1 MSSSALDNC
10 RAEIQQLR
18 NALKEALREKYEA
31 AQCGLK
37 LLEEKEGLQAK
48 LDESEELLEQL
59 RRELQ
64 LTQEKCDEQNELH
77 RKMSR
82 AGFQEEDDLLSRSA
96 NREEQLSG
104 RIKDLEHELKNTKAK
119 YERQM
124 AENDKLHQMMQESQA
139 KYDSVEKTRLE
150 LKQEIKA
157 MKVVET
163 RLLSELDELESE
175 NLELQKNVLALKTSQ
190 IEFESLKHELKRG
203 QEENDLMHVQLE
215 EVTRLKRIT
224 EKSLEEALESLQI
237 EREQRHNLKKEL
249 DSRLAYESFYHLS
262 SIQNGL
268 AQSTQLQLFN
278 TSESSEHSNSSVSIA
293 HKGDDLYSE
302 LKLSE
307 STQFKAQMTELQHK
321 LEEAQRSAEVAS
333 SEVNSKQERI
343 NQLQNELDLIMG
355 VQRRADNEFESNANS
370 DGTDAAAA
378 TGGDEDTASAGL
390 KRTLRQTETRYSVAL
405 RQIASMQHELWRY
418 QELEKVNADPALA
431 DEDGLKAEVLRLRK
445 ELENRAEA
453 IKHLEERIDTGAEEA
468 QQAGLKTAV
477 VSVCLRR
484 GFADLLKLYM
494 LVCSELKETPSK
506 QVCELAARASVSLDA
521 NASTDDSTA
530 SDPTADASTP
540 GTAVSTPAPPAEQVS
555 PEMLAKQVEDHI
567 AILSH
572 LRRAVQMYAEK
583 NARLAQNAT
592 NGTSKRA
599 DETVEEL
606 QTEIL
611 QLRNKLVVK
620 REQVVSLRNVL
631 KKNKSV
637 AETALANLKQK
648 YENEK
653 AIVTDT
659 LRALRAELKML
670 KEDAFTYTS
679 IRAMFTEK
687 HEEFVQQMDQ
697 LQQKLNKAEEEKRT
711 LNSILRLAIQQK
723 LNLTQQLEAIEMERL
738 TVNPASARMAAEAAP
753 VISKKYL
760 FSLESPLTRAFENQ
774 HCAAAQLDFSCN
786 EVGCRRQAFHFQE
799 PAEVVSNTGSDSR
812 YSQMRLYAGLDPTTG
827 AATAAPIFTP
837 VAAAAATPQAAPQ
850 TPMVSPP
857 ATAPWLHAAPQL
869 HCPPHP
875 ATAAAT
881 TAFSF
886 ATAPSPRTPTTQPP
900 VFPSPVT
907 APHLLK
913 ANSNNAVES
922 MLVRPQVRPRRQQNE
937 VE

>member
-1 MSSSALDNC
+1 MSSSPLDNC
-10 RAEIQQLR
+10 REEIQQLQ
-18 NALKEALREKYEA
+18 NSLKEALREKYEA

-37 LLEEKEGLQAK
+37 LLEEKESLQAK

-77 RKMSR
+77 RKMNR
-82 AGFQEEDDLLSRSA
+82 VGFQEEDDLLSRSA

-104 RIKDLEHELKNTKAK
+104 RIRDLEHDLKSTKAK

-124 AENDKLHQMMQESQA
+124 AENDKLHQMMQEIQA
-139 KYDSVEKTRLE
+139 KYDSAEKTRLE

-203 QEENDLMHVQLE
+203 QEENDQMHVLLE

-249 DSRLAYESFYHLS
+249 DSRLAYESFYHLNS
-262 SIQNGL
+262 VQNGL
-268 AQSTQLQLFN
+268 AQSAQLQLFN
-278 TSESSEHSNSSVSIA
+278 TSESSEHSNSSVNIA
-293 HKGDDLYSE
+293 HKGDDLFSE

-307 STQFKAQMTELQHK
+307 STQLKAEMTELQHK
-321 LEEAQRSAEVAS
+321 LEEAQRSAELAS

-343 NQLQNELDLIMG
+343 NQLQNELDLVMG
-355 VQRRADNEFESNANS
+355 VQRRADNEFESIANS
-370 DGTDAAAA
+370 DGTDAAATIGA
-378 TGGDEDTASAGL
+378 EEDSASAGL

-431 DEDGLKAEVLRLRK
+431 DEEGLKAEVLRLRK
-445 ELENRAEA
+445 ELECRAEE
-453 IKHLEERIDTGAEEA
+453 IRHLEERVDNGAEEA

-530 SDPTADASTP
+530 SDPTVDASAA
-540 GTAVSTPAPPAEQVS
+540 GTAVSTSPTSTEQVS

-567 AILSH
+567 AIVSH

-592 NGTSKRA
+592 NGSSKRT
-599 DETVEEL
+599 DEAVEEL
-606 QTEIL
+606 QAEIL
-611 QLRNKLVVK
+611 QLRSKLSIK
-620 REQVVSLRNVL
+620 REQVASLRNVL

-659 LRALRAELKML
+659 LRALRSELKML

-723 LNLTQQLEAIEMERL
+723 LNLTQQLEALEMERL
-738 TVNPASARMAAEAAP
+738 AANPASARMAVEAAP
-753 VISKKYL
+753 
-760 FSLESPLTRAFENQ
+760 
-774 HCAAAQLDFSCN
+774 QL
-786 EVGCRRQAFHFQE
+786 
-799 PAEVVSNTGSDSR
+799 
-812 YSQMRLYAGLDPTTG
+812 RLYAGVDPTTG
-827 AATAAPIFTP
+827 VTTAPPIFTP
-837 VAAAAATPQAAPQ
+837 AAAAATPQAAPQ
-850 TPMVSPP
+850 TPLVSPP
-857 ATAPWLHAAPQL
+857 PTAPWLHAAPQL

-875 ATAAAT
+875 VAAAAT
-881 TAFSF
+881 AFNF
-886 ATAPSPRTPTTQPP
+886 ATAPSPRTPVTQPP

-907 APHLLK
+907 APHLFK
-913 ANSNNAVES
+913 VNNSNVVES
-922 MLVRPQVRPRRQQNE
+922 MLVHPQVRPRRQQNDIE
-937 VE
+937 

>member
-1 MSSSALDNC
+1 MSSSPLDNC
-10 RAEIQQLR
+10 REEIQQLR
-18 NALKEALREKYEA
+18 NSLKEALREKYEA

-104 RIKDLEHELKNTKAK
+104 RIKDLEHDLKSTKAK

-293 HKGDDLYSE
+293 HKGDDLFSE

-307 STQFKAQMTELQHK
+307 STQFKAEMTELQHK

-370 DGTDAAAA
+370 DGTDSA
-378 TGGDEDTASAGL
+378 GGDEDTASAGM

-431 DEDGLKAEVLRLRK
+431 DENGLKAEVLRLRK
-445 ELENRAEA
+445 ELENRAEE

-611 QLRNKLVVK
+611 QLRNKLAVK

-753 VISKKYL
+753 
-760 FSLESPLTRAFENQ
+760 
-774 HCAAAQLDFSCN
+774 
-786 EVGCRRQAFHFQE
+786 
-799 PAEVVSNTGSDSR
+799 
-812 YSQMRLYAGLDPTTG
+812 QMRLYAGLDPTTG

-913 ANSNNAVES
+913 VNNNNAVES

>member
-1 MSSSALDNC
+1 MSSSPLDNC
-10 RAEIQQLR
+10 REEIQQLR
-18 NALKEALREKYEA
+18 NSLKEALREKYEA

-37 LLEEKEGLQAK
+37 LLEEKESLQAK

-77 RKMSR
+77 RKMNR
-82 AGFQEEDDLLSRSA
+82 VGFQEEDDLLSRSA

-104 RIKDLEHELKNTKAK
+104 RIRDLEHDLKSTKAK

-124 AENDKLHQMMQESQA
+124 AENDKLHQMMQEIQA

-203 QEENDLMHVQLE
+203 QEENDQMHVLLE

-249 DSRLAYESFYHLS
+249 DSRLAYESFYHLN

-268 AQSTQLQLFN
+268 AQSAQLQLFN
-278 TSESSEHSNSSVSIA
+278 TSESSEHSNSSVNIA
-293 HKGDDLYSE
+293 HKGDDLFSE

-307 STQFKAQMTELQHK
+307 STQLKAEMTELQHK
-321 LEEAQRSAEVAS
+321 LEEAQRSAELAS

-343 NQLQNELDLIMG
+343 NQLQNELDLVMG

-378 TGGDEDTASAGL
+378 TGGEEDSASAGL

-431 DEDGLKAEVLRLRK
+431 DEEGLKAEVLRLRK
-445 ELENRAEA
+445 ELECRAEE
-453 IKHLEERIDTGAEEA
+453 IKHLEERVDNGAEEA

-506 QVCELAARASVSLDA
+506 QVCELSARASVSLDA

-530 SDPTADASTP
+530 SDPTVDASAA
-540 GTAVSTPAPPAEQVS
+540 GTAVSTSPTSTEQVS

-567 AILSH
+567 AIVSH

-592 NGTSKRA
+592 NGSSKRT
-599 DETVEEL
+599 DEAVEEL
-606 QTEIL
+606 QAEIL
-611 QLRNKLVVK
+611 QLRSKLSIK
-620 REQVVSLRNVL
+620 REQVASLRSVL

-659 LRALRAELKML
+659 LRALRSELKML

-723 LNLTQQLEAIEMERL
+723 LNLTQQLEALEMERL
-738 TVNPASARMAAEAAP
+738 AANPASARMAAEAAP
-753 VISKKYL
+753 
-760 FSLESPLTRAFENQ
+760 
-774 HCAAAQLDFSCN
+774 QL
-786 EVGCRRQAFHFQE
+786 
-799 PAEVVSNTGSDSR
+799 
-812 YSQMRLYAGLDPTTG
+812 RLYAGVDPTTG
-827 AATAAPIFTP
+827 VTTAPPIFTP
-837 VAAAAATPQAAPQ
+837 AAAAATPQAAPQ
-850 TPMVSPP
+850 TPLVSPP
-857 ATAPWLHAAPQL
+857 PTAPWLHAAPQL

-875 ATAAAT
+875 VAAAATAFNFATAA
-881 TAFSF
+881 
-886 ATAPSPRTPTTQPP
+886 SPRTPVTQPP

-913 ANSNNAVES
+913 VNNSNVVES
-922 MLVRPQVRPRRQQNE
+922 MLVRPQVRPRRQQND

>member
-1 MSSSALDNC
+1 MSSSPLNNC
-10 RAEIQQLR
+10 REEIQQLR
-18 NALKEALREKYEA
+18 NSLKEALREKYEA

-37 LLEEKEGLQAK
+37 LLEEKESLQAK

-77 RKMSR
+77 RKMNR
-82 AGFQEEDDLLSRSA
+82 VGFQEEDDLLSRSA

-104 RIKDLEHELKNTKAK
+104 RIRDLEHDLKSTKAK

-124 AENDKLHQMMQESQA
+124 AENDKLHQMMQEIQA

-203 QEENDLMHVQLE
+203 QEENDQMHVLLE

-249 DSRLAYESFYHLS
+249 DSRLAYESFYHLN

-268 AQSTQLQLFN
+268 AQSAQLQLFN
-278 TSESSEHSNSSVSIA
+278 TSESSEHSNSSVNIA
-293 HKGDDLYSE
+293 HKGDDLFSE

-307 STQFKAQMTELQHK
+307 STQLKAEMTELQHK
-321 LEEAQRSAEVAS
+321 LEEAQRSAELAS

-343 NQLQNELDLIMG
+343 NQLQNELDLVMG

-378 TGGDEDTASAGL
+378 TGGEEDSASAGL

-431 DEDGLKAEVLRLRK
+431 DEEGLKAEVLRLRK
-445 ELENRAEA
+445 ELECRAEE
-453 IKHLEERIDTGAEEA
+453 IKHLEERVDNGAEEA

-530 SDPTADASTP
+530 SDPTVDASAA
-540 GTAVSTPAPPAEQVS
+540 GTAVSTSPTSTEQVS

-567 AILSH
+567 AIVSH

-592 NGTSKRA
+592 NGSSKRT
-599 DETVEEL
+599 DEAVEEL
-606 QTEIL
+606 QAEIL
-611 QLRNKLVVK
+611 QLRSKLSIK
-620 REQVVSLRNVL
+620 REQVASLRSVL

-659 LRALRAELKML
+659 LRALRSELKML

-723 LNLTQQLEAIEMERL
+723 LNLTQQLEALEMERL
-738 TVNPASARMAAEAAP
+738 AANPASARMAAEAAP
-753 VISKKYL
+753 
-760 FSLESPLTRAFENQ
+760 
-774 HCAAAQLDFSCN
+774 QL
-786 EVGCRRQAFHFQE
+786 
-799 PAEVVSNTGSDSR
+799 
-812 YSQMRLYAGLDPTTG
+812 RLYAGVDPTTG
-827 AATAAPIFTP
+827 VTTAPPIFTP
-837 VAAAAATPQAAPQ
+837 AAAAATPQAAPQ
-850 TPMVSPP
+850 TPLVSPP
-857 ATAPWLHAAPQL
+857 PTAPWLHAAPQL

-875 ATAAAT
+875 VAAAATAFNFATAA
-881 TAFSF
+881 
-886 ATAPSPRTPTTQPP
+886 SPRTPVTQPP

-913 ANSNNAVES
+913 VNNSNVVES
-922 MLVRPQVRPRRQQNE
+922 MLVRPQVRPRRQQND